1 MTIEIFKQ
9 VKAFFYQVMRQ
20 TNTRHLSWM
29 KQFAGRLQSE
39 IVTPMGASVPPLLS
53 QAIAEHAAAV
63 THEDACYLI
72 ITKSEYTTEIA
83 GLDKQRDTKWVGV
96 KSMADALSRIGT
108 PEQQQIAA
116 QFLDLSAHYKIDI
129 SERYDD
135 QTTKMDQLLQV
146 LKTSEWTPR
155 LAALGLTATIAEL
168 ESINQQMKHLI
179 EQRNNELATITPQA
193 MLLARQA
200 TDEAYQLAVGVLNAF
215 AITQWTNG
223 ASPYDTAIARI
234 NQDQDYYEKN
244 VFAQAKGGASSGSGS
259 ASTDPSQPGDS
270 GQQSGDNSGQQ
281 SGDNSGQQPG
291 GDTPD
296 PGTGGGTDTPVTPD
310 PGTGGGGTT
319 PGPDDPTNSED

>member
-281 SGDNSGQQPG
+281 PG
-291 GDTPD
+291 GSTPD

-310 PGTGGGGTT
+310 PGTGGGG
-319 PGPDDPTNSED
+319 GADPDDPTNSED